1 MVCPPGRCG
10 LLPWLKFGTV
20 DFMAGMG
27 RGGRVIGS
35 REKSDIYYHYN
46 EKSAAGMAAL
56 FRVIKLPKYNRVG
69 VESVYSLSD
78 TDYILQICLKY
89 VQIIKKLLSIERK
102 TSEKRKNYTS

>member
-69 VESVYSLSD
+69 VESVYSLSKNH
-78 TDYILQICLKY
+78 YIFEICLKY
-89 VQIIKKLLSIERK
+89 VRIIKKIFKNVRK
-102 TSEKRKNYTS
+102 S

>member
-1 MVCPPGRCG
+1 M
-10 LLPWLKFGTV
+10 PWLKFGTV

-35 REKSDIYYHYN
+35 REKSNIYYHYN

-69 VESVYSLSD
+69 VESVIHTIQFNYNSKM
-78 TDYILQICLKY
+78 CLNCVK
-89 VQIIKKLLSIERK
+89 IINFKFIFYRGKETVIYM
-102 TSEKRKNYTS
+102 KNNYPIN